1 MSAVQR
7 KQFAQRNVFYLRAS
21 PYVVLQTILY
31 LDYRHVGWMNLNP
44 DILVQV
50 LSILRTRIMP
60 KLRKESDSAGKLSGM
75 SKKERVDVY
84 SDRDFQVAYF
94 FRRMDDRHSV
104 LLKEKSLIFP
114 ADPTLGEVKLE
125 DEAERL
131 HAPIPR
137 ATSATPAPGR
147 SSSVQV
153 RDGETSEQPVRIK
166 DPPEA
171 EISASGEVRSSPA
184 DETMA
189 SLFGAADDNGLFR
202 SGIEDDRDSSL
213 MPPPTI
219 TSTRRTRSSSRAAAS
234 SEQQTRSK
242 RVRIR
247 EDIDVKPDPAV
258 ISVDDDPTAQTQ
270 ASVRQEMDEAVADS
284 DNAAIEIT
292 EEDEEKMKP
301 KLHVKYAGF
310 RIFGK
315 LLVLVVEPSKRTLAA
330 HPELFGEKKSTEIRQ
345 LSVAPRSM
353 TPGIANNRSGSVQAR
368 FTSLEP
374 AESSS
379 RNASVG
385 RGVTPLFRGA
395 TPMES
400 EADGTPRP
408 MMRGSMTPAP
418 GPRGASVTDNSAVE
432 MVESE
437 GGNVEDG
444 QERDAPLIGKL
455 EGIELATQMLEMEEQ
470 TTGGNDI
477 EEGD

>member
-7 KQFAQRNVFYLRAS
+7 KKFTQRNVFYLRAS

-31 LDYRHVGWMNLNP
+31 LDYRHVEWMNLNP
-44 DILVQV
+44 SILTQV

-60 KLRKESDSAGKLSGM
+60 KLRKESDSSGKLSAM

-114 ADPTLGEVKLE
+114 SDPSLGEVKVE
-125 DEAERL
+125 DEGEGRL

-137 ATSATPAPGR
+137 ATPAPSGR
-147 SSSVQV
+147 AESVVAAV
-153 RDGETSEQPVRIK
+153 RDGESSEQPMRIK
-166 DPPEA
+166 DSPEA
-171 EISASGEVRSSPA
+171 EVRSSSPNA
-184 DETMA
+184 SMA
-189 SLFGAADDNGLFR
+189 SLSGANDNALFR
-202 SGIEDDRDSSL
+202 GGIDEDADAQS
-213 MPPPTI
+213 MPPPAS
-219 TSTRRTRSSSRAAAS
+219 TSTRRTRSKSRSAAD
-234 SEQQTRSK
+234 QPNRRSK
-242 RVRIR
+242 RVRIQ
-247 EDIDVKPDPAV
+247 EEVKPDPAV
-258 ISVDDDPTAQTQ
+258 IDVDASTTDPQGPT
-270 ASVRQEMDEAVADS
+270 RQEDNQAQADY

-330 HPELFGEKKSTEIRQ
+330 HPELFGEKKATEIRQ
-345 LSVAPRSM
+345 LSVAPHSM

-374 AESSS
+374 AERSS

-395 TPMES
+395 TPAES
-400 EADGTPRP
+400 EVGGTPGP
-408 MMRGSMTPAP
+408 MRSSVTPA
-418 GPRGASVTDNSAVE
+418 PRGASVMENSAVG
-432 MVESE
+432 SIE
-437 GGNVEDG
+437 GDG
-444 QERDAPLIGKL
+444 GEADDDGPTIGEL
-455 EGIELATQMLEMEEQ
+455 EGIELATQMLAREEQ
-470 TTGGNDI
+470 TMGGNDI